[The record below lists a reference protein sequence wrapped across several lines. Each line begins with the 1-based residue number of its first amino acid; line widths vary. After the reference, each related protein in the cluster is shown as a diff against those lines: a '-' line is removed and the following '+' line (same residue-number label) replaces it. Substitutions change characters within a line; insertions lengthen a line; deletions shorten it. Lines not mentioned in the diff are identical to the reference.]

1 MKTRKPMIASAGPVE
16 PRALDFPSGLSHI
29 ASGRPCVHLPVRA
42 PRLSRVPWAL
52 GKLPCDSTNE
62 GSRAQ
67 PHQIDAMPSSVPL
80 VVTKVMRFSQTMGA
94 MQ

>member
-16 PRALDFPSGLSHI
+16 PRAPDSSSGLSQI
-29 ASGRPCVHLPVRA
+29 ALDGLCVHLPVRA
-42 PRLSRVPWAL
+42 CRLPGVPRAPY
-52 GKLPCDSTNE
+52 KLPCDSTNE

-67 PHQIDAMPSSVPL
+67 PHEIDAMPSSVPL

-94 MQ
+94 TQ